1 MILAEDEE
9 TVKGMGDLAQY
20 VLDKRI
26 PIECCLLS
34 NVHTG
39 AVESLEKHPFK
50 ILYKNKFRVTINTDN
65 CLMSDTSMTKEFLTA
80 VQTFDLNLDDVEKI
94 TINAM
99 KSAFIH
105 HNDRIRLIYDVI
117 KPGYLEMRNTL
128 TSLKL

>member
-1 MILAEDEE
+1 
-9 TVKGMGDLAQY
+9 
-20 VLDKRI
+20 
-26 PIECCLLS
+26 
-34 NVHTG
+34 
-39 AVESLEKHPFK
+39 
-50 ILYKNKFRVTINTDN
+50 LYKNKFRVTVNTDN
-65 CLMSDTSMTKEFLTA
+65 CLMSDTTMTKEFVTA